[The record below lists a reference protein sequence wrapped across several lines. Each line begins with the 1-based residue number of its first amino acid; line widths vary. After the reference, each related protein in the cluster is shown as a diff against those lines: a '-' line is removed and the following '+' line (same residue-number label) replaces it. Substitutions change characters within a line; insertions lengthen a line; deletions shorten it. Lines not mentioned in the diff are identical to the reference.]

1 MEQSTDRANSVS
13 PALTA
18 FTRGLAVA
26 TAMLIFVGAA
36 VTTTGSGL
44 AVPDW
49 PLSFGT
55 LFPSMTGGVF
65 FEHGHRLVAGTVGFL
80 TLILACWTAL
90 SPTPSLVRRLAWL
103 ALLLVIIQGMLGGLT
118 VLLKLPTQVSVA
130 HGCLAQFFLCTVVAL
145 VLVTSPSW
153 NRPGPLDRSRVGRLR
168 TGAFLALL
176 AVVGQLVVGATMR
189 HMGAG
194 LIFVDFPTCG
204 GAWIPVL
211 DTPEKAIH
219 FSHRVGALLV
229 TIACGYLVYQ
239 ILRFQKD
246 SRLRGLAWAI
256 IGLLSLQVI
265 LGVTTLFTMRGFYPT
280 CLHVMNGAVLL
291 ATVFSTVIWALRLP
305 VVDSQTAPEAENRR
319 GTVKDWVELT
329 KPRLVTMAAFT
340 AGCSYWMATDH
351 PAWLVLTQLVLG
363 TYVMG
368 SGAAVLNHVLEM
380 DVDAQMRRTQN
391 RPLPAGRLN
400 PAVAEL
406 LGGVMAAGGCL
417 YLGLAVQPL
426 SGLLAALAVISYVL
440 VYTPMK
446 RKTPMCTLVGAIPGA
461 LPVLVGWAGA
471 NGTVTIGGWLLFL
484 ILFLWQLPHF
494 MGIAWLCREDYA
506 RARLPMITVVD
517 PEGFLASAQI
527 IVYTLL
533 LVPVS
538 MAPTLAGMAGVTYF
552 VLAFLLG
559 MAFLFFGVRMA
570 RERTTRRARQLVLAS
585 VTYLPLLYILLL
597 WNRT

>member
-1 MEQSTDRANSVS
+1 
-13 PALTA
+13 
-18 FTRGLAVA
+18 
-26 TAMLIFVGAA
+26 MLIFVGAA

-80 TLILACWTAL
+80 TLILACWTGIART
-90 SPTPSLVRRLAWL
+90 PTLVRRLAWL

-153 NRPGPLDRSRVGRLR
+153 NQPGPLDRSRVGRLR
-168 TGAFLALL
+168 TGALLALL
-176 AVVGQLVVGATMR
+176 AVIGQLVVGATMR

-194 LIFVDFPTCG
+194 LVFIDFPTCG
-204 GAWIPVL
+204 GQWIPVL
-211 DTPEKAIH
+211 DSPEKAIH

-229 TIACGYLVYQ
+229 TLACGYLVYQ
-239 ILRFQKD
+239 VLRFQRD
-246 SRLRGLAWAI
+246 ARLRNLAYALI
-256 IGLLSLQVI
+256 VFLGLQVS
-265 LGVTTLFTMRGFYPT
+265 LGVATLFTMRGFYPT
-280 CLHVMNGAVLL
+280 CLHVMNGALVL
-291 ATVFSTVIWALRLP
+291 ATVFSLVVWSLRLP
-305 VVDSQTAPEAENRR
+305 AIDHVPAQEPASEAGR
-319 GTVKDWVELT
+319 GTTRDWVELT

-340 AGCSYWMATDH
+340 AGCSYWMATGE
-351 PAWLVLTQLVLG
+351 PSWTRLAQLVLG

-368 SGAAVLNHVLEM
+368 SGAAVLNHVLEV
-380 DVDAQMRRTQN
+380 DVDARMRRTQN
-391 RPLPAGRLN
+391 RPLPAGRVH
-400 PAVAEL
+400 PVAAEL
-406 LGGVMAAGGCL
+406 FGGVLAAGGCL

-446 RKTPMCTLVGAIPGA
+446 RHTPMCTLVGAIPGA

-471 NGTVTIGGWLLFL
+471 DGTVTLGGWLLFL

-517 PEGFLASAQI
+517 PEGVLASAQI

-552 VLAFLLG
+552 LLSFLLG
-559 MAFLFFGVRMA
+559 MGFLFFGVRMA

-585 VTYLPLLYILLL
+585 VAYLPLLYILLL

>member
-1 MEQSTDRANSVS
+1 MTETSERPNSVS

-65 FEHGHRLVAGTVGFL
+65 FEHGHRLVAGMVGFL
-80 TLILACWTAL
+80 TLVLACWTGIAR
-90 SPTPSLVRRLAWL
+90 TPPLVRRLAWL
-103 ALLLVIIQGMLGGLT
+103 ALLLVIIQGLLGGLT

-153 NRPGPLDRSRVGRLR
+153 NRPGPLDLSRVGRLR
-168 TGAFLALL
+168 TAAFLALL
-176 AVVGQLVVGATMR
+176 AVVGQLIVGATMR

-194 LIFVDFPTCG
+194 LIWVDFPTCG
-204 GAWIPVL
+204 GQWLPML
-211 DTPEKAIH
+211 DSPEKAIH
-219 FSHRVGALLV
+219 FAHRVGALLV
-229 TIACGYLVYQ
+229 TLACGYLSYQ
-239 ILRFQKD
+239 VLRFQQD
-246 SRLRGLAWAI
+246 CRLRRLASAL
-256 IGLLSLQVI
+256 IGLLVLQVSLGI
-265 LGVTTLFTMRGFYPT
+265 LTLYSMRGFFPT
-280 CLHVMNGAVLL
+280 CLHVMNGALLL
-291 ATVFSTVIWALRLP
+291 ATVFSLVIWSLRLP
-305 VVDSQTAPEAENRR
+305 AMDSQPAQPER
-319 GTVKDWVELT
+319 GTMKDWVELT
-329 KPRLVTMAAFT
+329 KPRLVMMAAFT
-340 AGCSYWMATDH
+340 AGCSYWMATGN
-351 PAWLVLTQLVLG
+351 PTWTVLIQLVLG

-368 SGAAVLNHVLEM
+368 AGAAVLNHVLEV
-380 DVDAQMRRTQN
+380 DVDAVMRRTCN
-391 RPLPAGRLN
+391 RPLPAGRLS
-400 PAVAEL
+400 PVAAEL
-406 LGGVMAAGGCL
+406 FGGVLAAGGCL
-417 YLGLAVQPL
+417 YLGIAVQPL
-426 SGLLAALAVISYVL
+426 SGLLAALAVISYVW

-446 RKTPMCTLVGAIPGA
+446 RKTPLCTLVGAIPGA
-461 LPVLVGWAGA
+461 LPVLVGWSAAQGS
-471 NGTVTIGGWLLFL
+471 VTLGGWLLFL

-538 MAPTLAGMAGVTYF
+538 MAPTLAGMAGITYF
-552 VLAFLLG
+552 LLSFLLG
-559 MAFLFFGVRMA
+559 LGFLFFGVRMA
-570 RERTTRRARQLVLAS
+570 RQRTTRRARQLVLAS
-585 VTYLPLLYILLL
+585 VAYLPLLYIILL